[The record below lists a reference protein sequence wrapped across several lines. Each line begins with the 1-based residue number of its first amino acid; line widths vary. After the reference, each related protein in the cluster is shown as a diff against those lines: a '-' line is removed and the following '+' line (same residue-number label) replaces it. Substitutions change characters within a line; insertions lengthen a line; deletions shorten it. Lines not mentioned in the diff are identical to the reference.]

1 MTLGT
6 LVLIV
11 AIAAVLLTV
20 LIGVF
25 FKDDMDNWIVSL
37 LQNFCGVL
45 FIFSGWVKAVDPLGT
60 AYKMEQYF
68 AEFQGT
74 FEDTAMSF
82 VAPLFP
88 TLSEY
93 AIGFSVGMIV
103 FEIILGL
110 MLLLGSWPKF
120 TSWAFFLLVA
130 FFTFLTGFTYLTG
143 YVPEGVNFFQFGQWG
158 PYVETNMKVTD
169 CGCFGDFIKLQPKTS
184 FLKDV
189 FLLVPALVF
198 LFFHG
203 SMHQILSASVRRG
216 ILWISMAGLI
226 VYCMSNYSWD
236 LPHADFRPFKEGVNL
251 AEEKAKQ
258 DEAIGNIT
266 VTAYKLTNKETGQVV
281 EIPFDQ
287 YLKEYKNYSDKE
299 IWQSEQI
306 KSEPDIP
313 INKISEFDV
322 SDAEGY
328 SVTEE
333 ILTEPGYSFMIVAHK
348 LKGKTSSQEI
358 MVRDTIYQLDT
369 LQNGDEQVVER
380 SIAEIQE
387 NPTTVDVYDWNEDY
401 VQLWKE
407 KVNPIM
413 DAALQEG
420 VKVYGITGPA
430 AASKIQDFTQVSQ
443 SNYPVYTADDILLKT
458 IIRSNPGVVMMH
470 NGKILKKWHIKKLP
484 ENFEQIRSKYMK

>member
-20 LIGVF
+20 LIGIF
-25 FKDDMDNWIVSL
+25 FRDDLDNWIVSL

-74 FEDTAMSF
+74 FEDTVLSF
-82 VAPLFP
+82 IAPLFP

-93 AIGFSVGMIV
+93 AIGFSVGVIV

-110 MLLLGSWPKF
+110 MLLLGTWPRF

-169 CGCFGDFIKLQPKTS
+169 CGCFGDFIKLKPQTS

-189 FLLVPALVF
+189 FLLIPAFVF
-198 LFFHG
+198 LFFYK
-203 SMHQILSASVRRG
+203 SMHQILSPSVRGG
-216 ILWISMAGLI
+216 IIAIAIAGLI
-226 VYCMSNYSWD
+226 IYCLSNYKWD
-236 LPHADFRPFKEGVNL
+236 LPHTDFRPFKVGTDL
-251 AEEKAKQ
+251 AEEKAEQ
-258 DEAIGNIT
+258 DEAISNIT
-266 VTAYKLTNKETGQVV
+266 VTAYRITNKETGKVI

-287 YLKEYKNYSDKE
+287 YLKEYKNYADKE
-299 IWQSEQI
+299 VWQSEQI
-306 KSEPDIP
+306 KSEPEIP

-322 SDAEGY
+322 SDVEGY
-328 SVTEE
+328 SVTED
-333 ILTEPGYSFMIVAHK
+333 LLSDSGYSFMIVAHK
-348 LKGKTSSQEI
+348 LKGEVESMEAVVK
-358 MVRDTIYQLDT
+358 DTIFTLDT
-369 LQNGDEQVVER
+369 LYREDTTIIER
-380 SIAEIQE
+380 NIAEVQE
-387 NPTTVDVYDWNEDY
+387 NRVTVDQYDWDEDY
-401 VQLWKE
+401 SRLWRE
-407 KVNPIM
+407 KVNTVAA
-413 DAALQEG
+413 DAIKED
-420 VKVYGITGPA
+420 VRVYAITGPSTTDKLNDFRQA
-430 AASKIQDFTQVSQ
+430 AQID
-443 SNYPVYTADDILLKT
+443 YPIYTADDILLKT
-458 IIRSNPGVVMMH
+458 IIRSNPGVVLLH
-470 NGKILKKWHIKKLP
+470 NGKILEKWHIKKFP
-484 ENFEQIRSKYMK
+484 KEFKQIKEKYMQ